1 MDQFSINISLLMS
14 AIYVQIVQKKIH
26 RYIYTHMYKEGCKC
40 GKMFTIVGS
49 RGRMCGCFLHLKMSC
64 ISERLKEEK

>member
-26 RYIYTHMYKEGCKC
+26 RYIYTHMYKRGANVAKCSQLLDLGEGCVAVSYTLKC
-40 GKMFTIVGS
+40 PVY
-49 RGRMCGCFLHLKMSC
+49 LKD
-64 ISERLKEEK
+64 